1 MGDISRW
8 PSVGTAGG
16 EGLGALGC
24 GDIEPG
30 GVQKLDS
37 IAALDDLQ
45 RIGKAVPFK
54 ASTATTSTSEL
65 SMPVRLTRASA
76 WKRQPTGAR
85 VARRL

>member
-1 MGDISRW
+1 MAFRWHRSR
-8 PSVGTAGG
+8 G

-45 RIGKAVPFK
+45 RIGKAVAEKRVDRDHFNFAVFK
-54 ASTATTSTSEL
+54 
-65 SMPVRLTRASA
+65 P
-76 WKRQPTGAR
+76 
-85 VARRL
+85 